1 VHILYIQF
9 IYASQWDPEKA
20 DSNLKKHGI
29 DFADAV
35 GVFEDEWALT
45 IKEHY
50 VGNEQRF
57 VTIGMD
63 FLSRTLVVV
72 YTYRNNDIR
81 LISARTATKR
91 EREIYERKRV

>member
-1 VHILYIQF
+1 MPY
-9 IYASQWDPEKA
+9 QWDPVKA

-45 IKEHY
+45 IKEQY
-50 VGNEQRF
+50 IGNEQRF

-63 FLSRTLVVV
+63 FLSRALVVV

-81 LISARTATKR
+81 LISARTATKK